1 MRGQW
6 VRQISHLGIS
16 NLITPKLLKPPQV
29 QVILAL
35 LGFGVHPGPQAA
47 QMDVFDASR
56 ALAEAQ
62 QRVHFRK
69 AVLEAVAAVFFL
81 LLRLLRFLHLL
92 QLLHLPHLGRP
103 TVLLPRASHIKH
115 LEFLQTQLYA
125 VPLAQ
130 HLHLVLAHDLPK
142 AMLFGV
148 LGPA

>member
-1 MRGQW
+1 MKVRGQW

-81 LLRLLRFLHLL
+81 LLRLLR
-92 QLLHLPHLGRP
+92 HLPHLGRP